1 MNIEPKLNDTGVT
14 FLDGDEDHPLVIK
27 KTQDINDGFLKR
39 LADKRLQSGNSR
51 MGDFVEVCSVPVVVV
66 EKWLKEG
73 FDIHKEPASKI
84 LSKLRAENLGAFI
97 ATNKRF

>member
-1 MNIEPKLNDTGVT
+1 
-14 FLDGDEDHPLVIK
+14 
-27 KTQDINDGFLKR
+27 
-39 LADKRLQSGNSR
+39 